1 VENLDDL
8 PGALDMLFRL
18 HALRWPEG
26 WLFQVR
32 AAFHRD
38 FAAIA
43 LARGRLR
50 LWCLELDG
58 QPVVAWYG
66 LRFAGV
72 LPGGKRSSLGP
83 SIGGIR
89 PLTRSIRGPST
100 MARTSI
106 DSCVVR
112 RRWSFAVLL
121 GLLTESA
128 ELLVR

>member
-8 PGALDMLFRL
+8 PGALDTLVRL

-26 WLFQVR
+26 WLFQAR

-89 PLTRSIRGPST
+89 PLTHSIRRAFDDGT
-100 MARTSI
+100 DEYRFLRGQKALEL
-106 DSCVVR
+106 C
-112 RRWSFAVLL
+112 SFTWTAD
-121 GLLTESA
+121 
-128 ELLVR
+128 